1 MPRILL
7 SHVTGNV
14 NSRQAAWSLAEHGWL
29 EAFHTTLAWEPPP
42 ALEKRLPRSLRDALG
57 KRRLPSVVASQV
69 RSHPFWE
76 VLRLMCRTL
85 GRGNWLGMDQVAERF
100 DQAVAADLQSR
111 SGVSAVYAYMDAARH
126 TFEMAR
132 TRGVKTIYELPTPYW
147 RATREIIEREKQRHP
162 DWAATLPEMHADSP
176 KMRSRDAELA
186 LADVVIV
193 PSAFVRD
200 SLSLAPKPPRE
211 IRVIPYG
218 CPEPAPDRVAPPH
231 HDPSKPLK
239 LLYVGTLGQ
248 GKGLA
253 DLDACLRL
261 LSFPVELTLI
271 GSPQDGADCEALQA
285 MLGRHRWLSGLSREQ
300 VMAEMRLH
308 DLLLLPTHYEGMA
321 LVVGEAL
328 SCGLPVITTP
338 QAGAEP
344 LLGNQRGGF
353 IVPEGDA
360 GALAAQIGVLHDH
373 RDMLASL
380 RQSSLV
386 SAIENNWGLY
396 RKKLSSLASTLFL

>member
-29 EAFHTTLAWEPPP
+29 EAFHTTLAWEPPH
-42 ALEKRLPRSLRDALG
+42 ALAKLLPKSLRETLS
-57 KRRLPSVVASQV
+57 KRRLPPMVAGRV

-85 GRGNWLGMDQVAERF
+85 GKGSWMGMDQVAERF
-100 DQAVAADLQSR
+100 DQTVAEDLSRR
-111 SGVSAVYAYMDAARH
+111 SGVTAVYAYMDAARH

-162 DWAATLPEMHADSP
+162 DWAATLPEMHSDSP
-176 KMRSRDAELA
+176 QMRSRDAELA

-193 PSAFVRD
+193 PSAFVKD
-200 SLSLAPKPPRE
+200 SLALAPEPPRE

-218 CPEPAPDRVAPPH
+218 CPEPDVAAVH
-231 HDPSKPLK
+231 RHDASKPLR

-253 DLDACLRL
+253 DLDACLPL
-261 LSFPVELTLI
+261 LKFPVDLTLI
-271 GSPQDGADCEALQA
+271 GSRQNGASCAALDS
-285 MLGRHRWLSGLSREQ
+285 MLSRHRWLSGLSREQ
-300 VMAEMRLH
+300 VMAEMREH
-308 DLLLLPTHYEGMA
+308 DLLVLPTHYEGMA
-321 LVVGEAL
+321 LVIGEAL
-328 SCGLPVITTP
+328 SCGLPVITTTK
-338 QAGAEP
+338 AGAEP
-344 LLGNQRGGF
+344 LIESKNSGF
-353 IVPEGDA
+353 ILPEGDIE
-360 GALAAQIGVLHDH
+360 ALASQIGVLHDQ
-373 RDMLASL
+373 RDMIV
-380 RQSSLV
+380 SSSRSALV
-386 SAIENNWGLY
+386 SATENSWGLY
-396 RKKLSSLASTLFL
+396 RKKLGCIIST

>member
-14 NSRQAAWSLAEHGWL
+14 NSRQAAWGLAEHGWL
-29 EAFHTTLAWEPPP
+29 EVFHTTLVWQPAP
-42 ALEKRLPRSLRDALG
+42 ALETRLPRSLRETLG
-57 KRRLPSVVASQV
+57 KRRLPSIVAGHV

-85 GRGNWLGMDQVAERF
+85 GKGSWLGMEQVAERF
-100 DQAVAADLQSR
+100 DQAVAADLR
-111 SGVSAVYAYMDAARH
+111 RRTGVNAVYAYMDAARH

-132 TRGVKTIYELPTPYW
+132 TMGVKTIYELPTPYW

-162 DWAATLPEMHADSP
+162 DWAATLPEMPPDSP
-176 KMRSRDAELA
+176 QMRLRDAELA

-200 SLSLAPKPPRE
+200 SLALAPLPPRE

-218 CPEPAPDRVAPPH
+218 CPEPERVAPPR
-231 HDPSKPLK
+231 HDPSKPLR
-239 LLYVGTLGQ
+239 LLFVGTLGQ

-261 LSFPVELTLI
+261 LTFPVELTLI
-271 GSPQDGADCEALQA
+271 GSQQDGAACVALKS

-308 DLLLLPTHYEGMA
+308 DLLVLPTHYEGMA
-321 LVVGEAL
+321 LVIGEAL

-338 QAGAEP
+338 QAGADP
-344 LLGNQRGGF
+344 LLGDQRGGF
-353 IVPEGDA
+353 IVPEGNA
-360 GALAAQIGVLHDH
+360 RALAAQIGVLHDH
-373 RDMLASL
+373 RDVLASL
-380 RQSSLV
+380 RQSASV
-386 SAIENNWGLY
+386 SALEHNWGLY
-396 RKKLSSLASTLFL
+396 RNKLGSLASTLFL